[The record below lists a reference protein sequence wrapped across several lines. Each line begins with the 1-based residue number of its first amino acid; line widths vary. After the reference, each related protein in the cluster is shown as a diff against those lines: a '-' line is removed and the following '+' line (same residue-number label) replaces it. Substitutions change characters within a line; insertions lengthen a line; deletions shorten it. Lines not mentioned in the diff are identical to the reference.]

1 MSRGERRSD
10 PSGNRGPDPPS
21 DRRQPGSGGRSVAGL
36 GAAILFGYLS
46 IAIAFGAAGRAAGIP
61 AVAVASFSVF
71 VFAGASQFMAVSL
84 LAQGAGALSIVV
96 ATLVINARH
105 IVMSMALRDRIEG
118 ARVPRPVLAFG
129 VTDEVFTAAATRPG
143 PIRDTGLALMEGLAY
158 SGWVAGTV
166 IGFLVGGVLP
176 DVLERAMGIALYA
189 MFVALIVPPVVRF
202 PRYLVPALLAG
213 GVNWGLQVAGVPVGI
228 ALVTAIG
235 AVAAGFAIGPGWSE
249 A

>member
-1 MSRGERRSD
+1 MSRDSRSA
-10 PSGNRGPDPPS
+10 
-21 DRRQPGSGGRSVAGL
+21 AGL

-61 AVAVASFSVF
+61 AIAVASFSVF

-84 LAQGAGALSIVV
+84 LAQGAGAVSIVV

-118 ARVPRPVLAFG
+118 ARVPRPLLAFG

-143 PIRDTGLALMEGLAY
+143 PVHDTELVLMEGLAY
-158 SGWVAGTV
+158 SGWVSGTV
-166 IGFLVGGVLP
+166 IGFVLGGVLP
-176 DVLERAMGIALYA
+176 VVLERAMGIALYA
-189 MFVALIVPPVVRF
+189 MFIALIVPPVVRF

-213 GVNWGLQVAGVPVGI
+213 GVNWALQLTGVPVGL
-228 ALVTAIG
+228 ALVVAIA
-235 AVAAGFAIGPGWSE
+235 AVAAVFAVSPRWSE

>member
-1 MSRGERRSD
+1 VSRDARRS
-10 PSGNRGPDPPS
+10 
-21 DRRQPGSGGRSVAGL
+21 GGEGAAGL

-84 LAQGAGALSIVV
+84 LAQGVGAVPIIV

-118 ARVPRPVLAFG
+118 TRVPRPVLAFG
-129 VTDEVFTAAATRPG
+129 VTDEVFTAAATRRG
-143 PIRDTGLALMEGLAY
+143 PVVDTELALMEALAY
-158 SGWVAGTV
+158 SGWVSGTV
-166 IGFLVGGVLP
+166 IGFLIGGVVP
-176 DVLERAMGIALYA
+176 VVIERAMGIALYA
-189 MFVALIVPPVVRF
+189 MFVALIVPPIVRF

-213 GVNWGLQVAGVPVGI
+213 GVNWALQIAGVPVGI
-228 ALVTAIG
+228 ALVVAIA
-235 AVAAGFAIGPGWSE
+235 AVAALFAVSPRWSE